1 MFQFSDLFDCLL
13 LGLHVFFCLGMVF
26 VKTFNDK
33 SLLLLTLREE
43 LGLKMAWLGL
53 KKLEGGWGGRAQ
65 RLPPR
70 C

>member
-13 LGLHVFFCLGMVF
+13 LGLHVFFGVGMV
-26 VKTFNDK
+26 VVITFNDK

-53 KKLEGGWGGRAQ
+53 A
-65 RLPPR
+65 
-70 C
+70 